1 MTLRPKFSIITV
13 TYNAASVIVPTLESV
28 RAQTYSNY
36 EYILVDGGSKD
47 DTVAIAKA
55 SGIEFAHIISERD
68 KGIYDAMNKGIAL
81 ATGDYLCFLNAGDA
95 FYAPDTLQTIADA
108 IADEKELPDVLY
120 GETAEVDENRNF
132 DEKRQRALIRYYLD
146 SGVGGLAV
154 GVHTTQFEIRK
165 PEHNLLERVLR
176 VAKEEAARFE
186 EKTGEVIVM
195 VAGVC
200 GPIEQAVREAEQYAA
215 EDKARRE
222 AVDTRN
228 NADQMVYQS
237 EKTIEEMGDKIDE
250 ADKTDLQAKID
261 ALKEALKGEDIEA
274 IKAKQEE
281 LTKAFYAVSEKL
293 YAQQGG
299 QPGGPDMGG
308 GNCGGDCGS
317 CNSDPNVVDADYEVV
332 D

>member
-28 RAQTYSNY
+28 REQTYSNY

-132 DEKRQRALIRYYLD
+132 
-146 SGVGGLAV
+146 
-154 GVHTTQFEIRK
+154 
-165 PEHNLLERVLR
+165 
-176 VAKEEAARFE
+176 
-186 EKTGEVIVM
+186 
-195 VAGVC
+195 
-200 GPIEQAVREAEQYAA
+200 VRM
-215 EDKARRE
+215 RR
-222 AVDTRN
+222 
-228 NADQMVYQS
+228 
-237 EKTIEEMGDKIDE
+237 
-250 ADKTDLQAKID
+250 LQAPERLD
-261 ALKEALKGEDIEA
+261 WCSFRNGMLVCH
-274 IKAKQEE
+274 Q
-281 LTKAFYAVSEKL
+281 AFYARRDIAPMYDLKYRLSADVDWCIKVMKRSKK
-293 YAQQGG
+293 
-299 QPGGPDMGG
+299 MV
-308 GNCGGDCGS
+308 
-317 CNSDPNVVDADYEVV
+317 NVNATVV
-332 D
+332 NYLQNGISLQYHRKSLMERFNIMSKHYGLLPTVGRHIWFVVRAIVKR

>member
-28 RAQTYSNY
+28 REQTYSNY

-132 DEKRQRALIRYYLD
+132 
-146 SGVGGLAV
+146 
-154 GVHTTQFEIRK
+154 
-165 PEHNLLERVLR
+165 
-176 VAKEEAARFE
+176 
-186 EKTGEVIVM
+186 
-195 VAGVC
+195 
-200 GPIEQAVREAEQYAA
+200 VRM
-215 EDKARRE
+215 RR
-222 AVDTRN
+222 
-228 NADQMVYQS
+228 
-237 EKTIEEMGDKIDE
+237 
-250 ADKTDLQAKID
+250 LQAPERLD
-261 ALKEALKGEDIEA
+261 WRSFRNGMLVCH
-274 IKAKQEE
+274 Q
-281 LTKAFYAVSEKL
+281 AFYARRDIAPMYDLKYRLSADVDWCIKVMKRSKK
-293 YAQQGG
+293 
-299 QPGGPDMGG
+299 MV
-308 GNCGGDCGS
+308 
-317 CNSDPNVVDADYEVV
+317 NVNATVV
-332 D
+332 NYLQNGISLQYHRKSLMERFNIMSKHYGLLPTVGRHIWFVVRAIVKR